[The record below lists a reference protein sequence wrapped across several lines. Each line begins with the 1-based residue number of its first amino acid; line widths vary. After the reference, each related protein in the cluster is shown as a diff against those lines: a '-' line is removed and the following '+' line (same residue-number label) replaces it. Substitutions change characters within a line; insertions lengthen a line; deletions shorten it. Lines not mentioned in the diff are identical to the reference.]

1 MKFDVTKANIDCYNK
16 YDRPSKIVQNWCNS
30 KAAINALEIIATEI
44 TS

>member
-1 MKFDVTKANIDCYNK
+1 MQSFHHAVTKPEMK
-16 YDRPSKIVQNWCNS
+16 YDRPSKIVQNWCYS